1 MPVFVVAAIEL
12 SFFFM
17 LGTARNQLR
26 HIDSTP
32 SFYTGPNVCFV
43 SSGYCKYAFQFDYEY
58 LVCVV
63 FSENVRREQHDVDQN
78 FFFTFK
84 VTTLQQAQEDK
95 VLVSAHTHTL
105 YISVIFDACFY
116 CVTSCSIQQSLLIA
130 ISVWYVHLKFIH
142 ASGILSTPY
151 TQTIM

>member
-1 MPVFVVAAIEL
+1 
-12 SFFFM
+12 M

-63 FSENVRREQHDVDQN
+63 FSANVRREQHDVDQKN
-78 FFFTFK
+78 FFFFYFQGHYIAIGSGGQSTRIC
-84 VTTLQQAQEDK
+84 THT
-95 VLVSAHTHTL
+95 HTHTL

-130 ISVWYVHLKFIH
+130 ISVWYVHLKFIY